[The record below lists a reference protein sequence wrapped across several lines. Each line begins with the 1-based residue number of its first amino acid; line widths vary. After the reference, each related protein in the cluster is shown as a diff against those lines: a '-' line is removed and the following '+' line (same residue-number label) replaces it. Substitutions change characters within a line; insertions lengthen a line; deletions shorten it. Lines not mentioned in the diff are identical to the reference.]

1 MTSQPYRTPVAFS
14 ALLSVILVAVLF
26 RLPRPTIQVNLPYK
40 VELLLAIFTIC
51 LLVYWRLTG
60 VTREQIFRP
69 VSGNLRLIMLTIC
82 GFIVWSGMS
91 AFWSSSIDAAIQHT
105 LLWSLYLVLFV
116 LFTAIIRLENGV
128 RTLVSTFGFAAIILG
143 TLCLF
148 EYVLLTDF
156 ASNEGN
162 LRIRYG
168 KYAEMLV
175 TLLPILW
182 AAAAYSRRRGQ
193 RLWLLLA
200 AVLGWETAMLSLS
213 KGAFI
218 AGIAGTALFFIGGI
232 FFSSTAF
239 RKRILVLAGVWVAIT
254 IGTQV
259 LFSAFTAMPSTTDY
273 ITGAADSTRSTSDMR
288 IYTWSVGRQM
298 ASDSWLLGVG
308 ADNFGL
314 VFNDAR
320 AKLRDLQ
327 PDEPK
332 SEIGEDF
339 LTERAHNE
347 PLQVLAELG
356 VIGFTLFVLPF
367 LLFLVFVLRKFGRD
381 GWKLSPMLWATLG
394 SNLAFAISSMVS
406 SFSFRAAQNGV
417 VFFIVFAI
425 AMNELRRPARSAT
438 NAINSVPAYLLS
450 WGAVTLLAAFCL
462 IKGYAEYQVYQA
474 EWTESPSVAQDRY
487 RAALAVDSGY
497 SGAYLSS
504 AARYVSNGDQ
514 ASAAVQTR
522 QAINSGIGLS
532 LTYSQLAK
540 QQIAAGDHIAARVTY
555 QESLTIYPRS
565 IFLRI
570 EYTVFLE
577 KLGDAVESARQLA
590 VAREIDRPQ
599 ANGWYKLI
607 TAGSLA
613 AFYEAQ
619 TNKDLAEPNALI
631 PAGAVFQY
639 IDKPPAN

>member
-1 MTSQPYRTPVAFS
+1 MIELLDRTERSPNNDKSTLQDSGRIFG
-14 ALLSVILVAVLF
+14 LLSVILVAVLF
-26 RLPRPTIQVNLPYK
+26 RLLRPTIQVNLPYK

-417 VFFIVFAI
+417 VFLSFCNRDERTPSPRPLGDKRHQFRAGIPFKLGCSHITRSVLP
-425 AMNELRRPARSAT
+425 NKRLRR
-438 NAINSVPAYLLS
+438 V
-450 WGAVTLLAAFCL
+450 
-462 IKGYAEYQVYQA
+462 
-474 EWTESPSVAQDRY
+474 
-487 RAALAVDSGY
+487 
-497 SGAYLSS
+497 
-504 AARYVSNGDQ
+504 
-514 ASAAVQTR
+514 
-522 QAINSGIGLS
+522 SGISGRMDG
-532 LTYSQLAK
+532 
-540 QQIAAGDHIAARVTY
+540 IAVRRSRPIPCR
-555 QESLTIYPRS
+555 PRCRFR
-565 IFLRI
+565 IFRCI
-570 EYTVFLE
+570 PF
-577 KLGDAVESARQLA
+577 KR
-590 VAREIDRPQ
+590 RP
-599 ANGWYKLI
+599 LC
-607 TAGSLA
+607 
-613 AFYEAQ
+613 
-619 TNKDLAEPNALI
+619 
-631 PAGAVFQY
+631 FQR
-639 IDKPPAN
+639 